1 MRVHEPGSGSGRIAS
16 RVTVGL
22 LLAGLLATAP
32 VLAAR
37 PAGEAGG
44 RPREGPAGWEAERRD
59 PVERRATRE
68 RRRELRREYLDSL
81 SPERRREL
89 RRWMRERRSDRHWL
103 REAPAATGDRSD
115 REEGRRL
122 RHRRQPPDGSG
133 LDAPR
138 RIGESSAGELRE
150 QLRQLRPEQR
160 RALRRRLQSLRE
172 LPEPER
178 SRMGE
183 RYRTLRE
190 RPPEERDRLRKKSRR
205 WQAMPSERRDELRE
219 KMQQLRALPPE
230 ERLRLLDELLV
241 ERDAELPDDG
251 I

>member
-1 MRVHEPGSGSGRIAS
+1 MRVHGPGRGSERIAS

-22 LLAGLLATAP
+22 LLAGLLATTS
-32 VLAAR
+32 VSAAR
-37 PAGEAGG
+37 PAEEAAG
-44 RPREGPAGWEAERRD
+44 RPRESPAGWEAEGRD
-59 PVERRATRE
+59 SVERRAARE

-89 RRWMRERRSDRHWL
+89 RQWMRQRRSDRHWL
-103 REAPAATGDRSD
+103 REAPAGTGDSGAGGDRSD

-122 RHRRQPPDGSG
+122 RHRWQAPVGSE

-138 RIGESSAGELRE
+138 RIGESSDGKLRE

-178 SRMGE
+178 RRMRE
-183 RYRTLRE
+183 RYRALRE
-190 RPPEERDRLRKKSRR
+190 RPPEERERLREKSRR
-205 WQAMPSERRDELRE
+205 WQAMPSQRR
-219 KMQQLRALPPE
+219 A
-230 ERLRLLDELLV
+230 
-241 ERDAELPDDG
+241 
-251 I
+251 